1 MVNLFRLSIALVASF
16 AMTTAPLWAA
26 DDVKKPGFHGWGD
39 SQAVLEKPAET
50 QDQAQTEA
58 EQPGAASRIE
68 TDDPVERER
77 AAFFEDTRPLRRE
90 IYQKQLELRS
100 ELAKSEPDAGRAAAL
115 QQEISDRR
123 AQLERKRLEHFFK
136 MKKLDPDLG
145 RGGYGACPNCP
156 YRDPERDFGESYS
169 MMGPGSRGHHMW
181 GGRGYGRGR
190 HMMGPGYGRHHMWG
204 RGYGMDYEGRDRG
217 PGRMERERGPRASDD
232 AKELSQSDARDI
244 VEDYLES
251 TRNPNLTLGKITDAG
266 EAYEAEIL
274 TRDGSLVDK
283 VMVDKQNGYMRP
295 AY

>member
-1 MVNLFRLSIALVASF
+1 MLYLSRTAIALIASL

-39 SQAVLEKPAET
+39 SQAVQEKPAEI
-50 QDQAQTEA
+50 QTEA
-58 EQPGAASRIE
+58 EQPDAASRIE
-68 TDDPVERER
+68 TDDPVDRER
-77 AAFFEDTRPLRRE
+77 AAFIEDTRPLRRE

-100 ELAKSEPDAGRAAAL
+100 ELAKPDPDAERATTL

-156 YRDPERDFGESYS
+156 YRDPERGFGKGDS
-169 MMGPGSRGHHMW
+169 MMGPGGWGHHMW
-181 GGRGYGRGR
+181 DGRGYGRGR

-204 RGYGMDYEGRDRG
+204 RGYGMDYEGRDQG
-217 PGRMERERGPRASDD
+217 PGRMEKEPTPRASDD
-232 AKELSQSDARDI
+232 AQELSQSDARDI
-244 VEDYLES
+244 VAAYLES

-283 VMVDKQNGYMRP
+283 VMVDKQSGYMRP